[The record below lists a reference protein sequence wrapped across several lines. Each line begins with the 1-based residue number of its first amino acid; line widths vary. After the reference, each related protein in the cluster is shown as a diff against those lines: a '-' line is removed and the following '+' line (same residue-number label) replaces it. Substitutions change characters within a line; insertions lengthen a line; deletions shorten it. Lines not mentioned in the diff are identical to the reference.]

1 MWKESCH
8 KKENVFIVINGRLED
23 TKCVLECRET
33 GDGVEL
39 GVHPLVS
46 GKEQGEINSLHQS
59 LGGTISQQNLVY
71 SKRTGEVGCFKGW
84 GKGRTSRE
92 NTVQPGCL
100 YAAELV
106 KLFRTRKSTPSAS
119 QLPR

>member
-1 MWKESCH
+1 MLH

-46 GKEQGEINSLHQS
+46 GKEQ
-59 LGGTISQQNLVY
+59 
-71 SKRTGEVGCFKGW
+71 VG
-84 GKGRTSRE
+84 R
-92 NTVQPGCL
+92 
-100 YAAELV
+100 
-106 KLFRTRKSTPSAS
+106 
-119 QLPR
+119 

>member
-1 MWKESCH
+1 MYDIIYNKVKKEAIIIVLFCGPYWKNNVEGKLLH

-46 GKEQGEINSLHQS
+46 GKEQ
-59 LGGTISQQNLVY
+59 
-71 SKRTGEVGCFKGW
+71 VG
-84 GKGRTSRE
+84 R
-92 NTVQPGCL
+92 
-100 YAAELV
+100 
-106 KLFRTRKSTPSAS
+106 
-119 QLPR
+119 